1 MNPLSLKISNVSKT
15 YRSKYEEKQVLHGV
29 DFEIKPQEFVCILG
43 HSGCGKST
51 LLNMIAG
58 FIKPDEGQ
66 ITVNGQPVTGPAK
79 ERGVVF
85 QEHALFPWHTVIEN
99 IAFGPHLQGM
109 SKKDSLEKAEEY
121 LQLVGLSA
129 ARDQYPSQLSGGMQQ
144 RVGIARALANEPEIL
159 LMDEPFG
166 ALDILTRETMRR
178 ELLAIWMELRTM
190 VLFITHS
197 ISEAVYLADRIL
209 VMKDGLVVANE
220 EVQMKRPRD
229 AKNKEFG
236 ELVSYLENLL
246 IEETPI
252 ISKVE
257 GM

>member
-1 MNPLSLKISNVSKT
+1 MSKT
-15 YRSKYEEKQVLHGV
+15 YRSKYEEKQVLYGV
-29 DFEIKPQEFVCILG
+29 EFEIKSEEFVCILG

-66 ITVNGQPVTGPAK
+66 IYVSGQRVTGPAK

-99 IAFGPHLQGM
+99 IAFGPQLQGL
-109 SKKDSLEKAEEY
+109 SKKESLEKAEEY
-121 LQLVGLSA
+121 LTLVGLSG
-129 ARDQYPSQLSGGMQQ
+129 ARNQYPSQLSGGMQQ
-144 RVGIARALANEPEIL
+144 RVGIARALANEPDIL

-178 ELLAIWMELRTM
+178 ELLSIWMELRTM

-209 VMKDGLVVANE
+209 VMKDGIVVANK
-220 EVQMKRPRD
+220 EVKMNRPRD

-246 IEETPI
+246 IEEIPI
-252 ISKVE
+252 ISKAE

>member
-1 MNPLSLKISNVSKT
+1 MSLQIRNVSKT
-15 YRSKYEEKQVLHGV
+15 FKSEKEVKHVLR
-29 DFEIKPQEFVCILG
+29 EISFDVKDNEFVCILG

-58 FIKPDEGQ
+58 FLRPDEGE
-66 ITVNGQPVTGPAK
+66 IIVEGESVTGPSK
-79 ERGVVF
+79 QRGVVF
-85 QEHALFPWHTVIEN
+85 QEHALFPWSSVIEN
-99 IAFGPHLQGM
+99 IAFGPKLQGL
-109 SKKDSLEKAEEY
+109 SKEEALSKAEEY
-121 LQLVGLSA
+121 LKLVGLEA

-178 ELLAIWMELRTM
+178 ELLGIWMELRTK

-197 ISEAVYLADRIL
+197 IPEAVYLADRII
-209 VMKDGLVVANE
+209 VMKDGDVVANE
-220 EVQMKRPRD
+220 EVTMKRPRD
-229 AKNKEFG
+229 AKQKEFG
-236 ELVSYLENLL
+236 ELVSYLEGTL
-246 IEETPI
+246 IEETSVI
-252 ISKVE
+252 KKAE